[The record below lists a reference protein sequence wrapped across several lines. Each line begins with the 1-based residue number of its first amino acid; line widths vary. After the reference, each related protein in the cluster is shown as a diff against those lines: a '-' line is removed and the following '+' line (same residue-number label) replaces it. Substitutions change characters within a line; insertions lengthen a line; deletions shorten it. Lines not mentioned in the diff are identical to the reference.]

1 MSRPK
6 DTAEKL
12 ERILNAWRTLAPD
25 KSFGGM
31 TLAQF
36 EAACAPS
43 HTTRQ
48 DIAELEDKLTQA
60 LAARDAADAHTA
72 SKIQLAI
79 NGILADPT
87 ERADSALYEACGY
100 TPDRDRKTG
109 LHRNKHKEPD
119 TK

>member
-1 MSRPK
+1 MPRPK
-6 DTAEKL
+6 DIEEKL

-36 EAACAPS
+36 ETACAPS
-43 HTTRQ
+43 RTARQ
-48 DIAELEDKLTQA
+48 TIAELEDKLKQA
-60 LAARDAADAHTA
+60 LAARDTADINTT

-87 ERADSALYEACGY
+87 EGPDSALIEACGY
-100 TPDRDRKTG
+100 TRKSARKTG
-109 LHRNKHKEPD
+109 LTRKHKEPA